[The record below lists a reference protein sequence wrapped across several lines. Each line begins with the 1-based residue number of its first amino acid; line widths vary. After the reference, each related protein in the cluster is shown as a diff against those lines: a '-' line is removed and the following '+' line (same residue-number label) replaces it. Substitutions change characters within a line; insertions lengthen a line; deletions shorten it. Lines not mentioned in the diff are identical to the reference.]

1 MHLQNSHG
9 YFLKE
14 EKMSSKK
21 SIAVLVALIVMCVPA
36 LWAGGAQE
44 EGGEQAA
51 EEKVKVDIFQFKVEF
66 KDQFTQLA
74 EEYMKENPN
83 VDLSIKTVGG
93 GDDYGAALRSRFAS
107 GEEPAIFNVGG
118 PQDVADWKQ
127 YLASLDGLEVTEK
140 AFDGVLGGVTME
152 GNVYGLPYNQEG
164 YGLIYNK
171 EMFEKAGI
179 DAAGITSY
187 AKLEAAVKKLDSM
200 KDELGIKA
208 VFAFPVKET
217 WVTGLHLSNAVLS
230 QEFDNVN
237 DAFNAETVEYKYS
250 QGFKKLVD
258 LQNNYS
264 VQPTLSLDYSQ
275 QVEQL
280 FGGEKVAL
288 IQQGNW
294 AYGSI
299 AGVNSELA
307 DNIGFIPLSVQ
318 GGTGDSIPVGVPMY
332 WGVNKQL
339 DEKVVEEAKKFLNW
353 MYTSETGKRYVLEE
367 FKFIPAYEGYDISKV
382 SDPLAR
388 DILDFSSRGKTL
400 PWVFM
405 GYPTG
410 WGQNVLGVDIQ
421 KYVAD
426 KMSWDELIS
435 HTTEEWEKARQ

>member
-1 MHLQNSHG
+1 
-9 YFLKE
+9 
-14 EKMSSKK
+14 
-21 SIAVLVALIVMCVPA
+21 
-36 LWAGGAQE
+36 
-44 EGGEQAA
+44 
-51 EEKVKVDIFQFKVEF
+51 
-66 KDQFTQLA
+66 
-74 EEYMKENPN
+74 
-83 VDLSIKTVGG
+83 
-93 GDDYGAALRSRFAS
+93 
-107 GEEPAIFNVGG
+107 
-118 PQDVADWKQ
+118 
-127 YLASLDGLEVTEK
+127 
-140 AFDGVLGGVTME
+140 ME

-171 EMFEKAGI
+171 AMFEKAGI
-179 DAAGITSY
+179 DPAGITSF
-187 AKLEAAVKKLDSM
+187 AKLEAAVEKLDSM
-200 KDELGIKA
+200 KDELGIQA

-250 QGFKKLVD
+250 EGFKKLVD
-258 LQNNYS
+258 LQNDYS

-280 FGGEKVAL
+280 FSNERVAL

-299 AGVNSELA
+299 AGVNSDLA
-307 DNIGFIPLSVQ
+307 GNIGFIPLSVD
-318 GGTGDSIPVGVPMY
+318 GATGDSIPVGVPMY

-339 DEKVVEEAKKFLNW
+339 DDEVVAEAKKFLNW

-388 DILDFSSRGKTL
+388 DILDFSARGKTL

-410 WGQNVLGVDIQ
+410 WGMNVLGVDLQ

-426 KMSWDELIS
+426 KMTWDELIA

>member
-1 MHLQNSHG
+1 MI
-9 YFLKE
+9 
-14 EKMSSKK
+14 SKK
-21 SIAVLVALIVMCVPA
+21 SIALLVALVLMWAPV

-44 EGGEQAA
+44 A
-51 EEKVKVDIFQFKVEF
+51 EDAGADEKVKVDIFQFKVEF
-66 KDQFTQLA
+66 KDQFTDLA
-74 EEYMKENPN
+74 DEYMQENPK

-118 PQDVADWKQ
+118 PQDVADWLQ
-127 YLASLDGLEVTEK
+127 FLAPLNELEVTQK
-140 AFDGVLGGVTME
+140 AFEGVLGGVTMD

-164 YGLIYNK
+164 YGLIYNR
-171 EMFEKAGI
+171 EMLSQAGI
-179 DAAGITSY
+179 DPAGITSF
-187 AKLEAAVKKLDSM
+187 AKLQAAVKKLDSM
-200 KDELGIKA
+200 KDELGLEA
-208 VFAFPVKET
+208 VIAFPAKET

-237 DAFNAETVEYKYS
+237 EAFNADTVEYRYS
-250 QGFKKLVD
+250 TGFQKLVD
-258 LQNNYS
+258 LQNDYS

-280 FGGEKVAL
+280 FAGEKVAL

-299 AGVNSELA
+299 AGVNSDLA
-307 DNIGFIPLSVQ
+307 GKIGFIPLSVE
-318 GGTGDSIPVGVPMY
+318 GGVGDSIPVGVPMY

-339 DEKVVEEAKKFLNW
+339 DEDVVAEAKKFLNW

-367 FKFIPAYEGYDISKV
+367 FKFIPAYQGYDVSKI

-388 DILDFSSRGKTL
+388 DILDFSARGKTL

-426 KMSWDELIS
+426 KMSWDELIA
-435 HTTEEWEKARQ
+435 HTTEEWEDARQ

>member
-1 MHLQNSHG
+1 
-9 YFLKE
+9 
-14 EKMSSKK
+14 MSSKK
-21 SIAVLVALIVMCVPA
+21 SLALLVALIVLCVPA

-44 EGGEQAA
+44 GAEEGAA
-51 EEKVKVDIFQFKVEF
+51 EKVKVDIFQFKVEF

-74 EEYMKENPN
+74 EEYMQENPN

-118 PQDVADWKQ
+118 PQDVADWMQ
-127 YLASLDGLEVTEK
+127 YLAPLNGLEVTEK

-171 EMFEKAGI
+171 AMFEQAGI
-179 DAAGITSY
+179 DPAGITSY
-187 AKLEAAVKKLDSM
+187 ARLKAAVEKLDSM
-200 KDELGIKA
+200 KDELGIQA

-237 DAFNAETVEYKYS
+237 DAFNAETIEYEYS
-250 QGFKKLVD
+250 EGFKKLVD
-258 LQNNYS
+258 LQNDYS

-280 FGGEKVAL
+280 FSNEKVAL

-299 AGVNSELA
+299 AGVNSDLA
-307 DNIGFIPLSVQ
+307 ANIGFIPLSVE
-318 GGTGDSIPVGVPMY
+318 GATGDSIPVGVPMY

-339 DEKVVEEAKKFLNW
+339 DDEVVAEAKQFLNW

-388 DILDFSSRGKTL
+388 DILDFSARGKTL

-410 WGQNVLGVDIQ
+410 WGMNVLGVDIQ

-426 KMSWDELIS
+426 KMTWDELIA

>member
-1 MHLQNSHG
+1 
-9 YFLKE
+9 
-14 EKMSSKK
+14 MSSKK
-21 SIAVLVALIVMCVPA
+21 SITLLIALIVLCVPA
-36 LWAGGAQE
+36 LFGGGAQE
-44 EGGEQAA
+44 GAEEGTA
-51 EEKVKVDIFQFKVEF
+51 EKVKVDIFQFKVEF

-74 EEYMKENPN
+74 EEYMQENLN

-118 PQDVADWKQ
+118 PQDVADWMQ
-127 YLASLDGLEVTEK
+127 YLAPLNGLEVTEK

-171 EMFEKAGI
+171 AMFEKAGI
-179 DAAGITSY
+179 DPAGITSF

-237 DAFNAETVEYKYS
+237 AAFNAETVEYKYS
-250 QGFKKLVD
+250 EGFKKLVD
-258 LQNNYS
+258 LQNDYS

-280 FGGEKVAL
+280 FSSGKVAL

-299 AGVNSELA
+299 DGVNSDLA
-307 DNIGFIPLSVQ
+307 ANIGFIPLSVE
-318 GGTGDSIPVGVPMY
+318 GGVGDSIPVGVPMY

-339 DEKVVEEAKKFLNW
+339 DEAVVAEAKKFLNW
-353 MYTSETGKRYVLEE
+353 MYTSETGRRYVLEE

-388 DILDFSSRGKTL
+388 DILDFSARGKTL

-410 WGQNVLGVDIQ
+410 WGMNVLGVDIQ

-426 KMSWDELIS
+426 KMSWDELIA
-435 HTTEEWEKARQ
+435 HTTEEWEKARK

>member
-1 MHLQNSHG
+1 MN
-9 YFLKE
+9 
-14 EKMSSKK
+14 SKK
-21 SIAVLVALIVMCVPA
+21 SIALLVALIVMCIPA

-44 EGGEQAA
+44 A
-51 EEKVKVDIFQFKVEF
+51 EEAGADEKVKVDIFQFKVEF
-66 KDQFTQLA
+66 KDQFTALA
-74 EEYMKENPN
+74 DEYMQENPN

-107 GEEPAIFNVGG
+107 GDEPAIFNVGG
-118 PQDVADWKQ
+118 PQDVADWLQ
-127 YLASLDGLEVTEK
+127 FLAPLNELEVTGK
-140 AFDGVLGGVTME
+140 AFDGVLGGVTMD

-171 EMFEKAGI
+171 EMLSQAGI
-179 DAAGITSY
+179 DPAGITSF
-187 AKLEAAVKKLDSM
+187 AKLEGAVKKLDSM
-200 KDELGIKA
+200 KDELGLEA
-208 VFAFPVKET
+208 VIAFPAKET

-237 DAFNAETVEYKYS
+237 EAFNADSVEYKYS
-250 QGFKKLVD
+250 RGFQKLVD
-258 LQNNYS
+258 LQNDYS

-280 FGGEKVAL
+280 FAGEKVAL

-299 AGVNSELA
+299 AGVNSDLA
-307 DNIGFIPLSVQ
+307 GKIGFIPLSVE
-318 GGTGDSIPVGVPMY
+318 GGVGDSIPVGVPMY

-339 DEKVVEEAKKFLNW
+339 DEDVVAEAKKFLNW

-367 FKFIPAYEGYDISKV
+367 FKFIPAYEGYDVSKF

-388 DILDFSSRGKTL
+388 DILDFSARGKTL

-410 WGQNVLGVDIQ
+410 WGQNVLGIDIQ

-426 KMSWDELIS
+426 KMTWDELIA
-435 HTTEEWEKARQ
+435 HTTEEWESARQ

>member
-1 MHLQNSHG
+1 MKKLLQ
-9 YFLKE
+9 
-14 EKMSSKK
+14 
-21 SIAVLVALIVMCVPA
+21 AVLILAIAFV
-36 LWAGGAQE
+36 GAQSVFAQ
-44 EGGEQAA
+44 GQADISDQGKDIV
-51 EEKVKVDIFQFKVEF
+51 EVDIFQFKVEF
-66 KDQFTQLA
+66 KDQFTALA
-74 EEYMKENPN
+74 EEYMEETEGVK
-83 VDLSIKTVGG
+83 LTIKTVGG

-118 PQDVADWKQ
+118 PQDVADWKD
-127 YLASLDGLEVTEK
+127 YLAPLNGLEVTEK
-140 AFDGVLGGVTME
+140 AFSGVLSGVTMD

-171 EMFEKAGI
+171 EIFNKAGI
-179 DAAGITSY
+179 DPASITSY
-187 AKLEAAVKKLDSM
+187 AALEKAVKKLDSM
-200 KDELGIKA
+200 KDSLGIKA
-208 VFAFPVKET
+208 PIAFPVKET

-237 DAFNAETVEYKYS
+237 DAFNSDTVAFRYS
-250 QGFKKLVD
+250 EGLKKLVD

-280 FGGEKVAL
+280 FASGKVAI

-294 AYGSI
+294 AYGSV
-299 AGVNSELA
+299 AGVDEELA
-307 DNIGFIPLSVQ
+307 QNIGIVPLSVYK
-318 GGTGDSIPVGVPMY
+318 GVGDSIPVGVPMY
-332 WGVNKQL
+332 WGVNKDL
-339 DEKVVEEAKKFLNW
+339 DEAVVEEAKKFLNW

-367 FKFIPAYEGYDISKV
+367 FKFIPAYEGYDVSKI

-410 WGQNVLGVDIQ
+410 WGMNVLGIDIQ
-421 KYVAD
+421 KYAAGNIT
-426 KMSWDELIS
+426 WEELIQHS
-435 HTTEEWEKARQ
+435 TEEWEDARK

>member
-1 MHLQNSHG
+1 
-9 YFLKE
+9 
-14 EKMSSKK
+14 MSSKK
-21 SIAVLVALIVMCVPA
+21 SIALLIALIVMCVPA

-44 EGGEQAA
+44 SSESDAG
-51 EEKVKVDIFQFKVEF
+51 EKVKVDIFQFKVEF

-127 YLASLDGLEVTEK
+127 YLAPLNELDVTEK

-152 GNVYGLPYNQEG
+152 GKVYGLPYNQEG

-171 EMFEKAGI
+171 AMFEKAGI
-179 DAAGITSY
+179 DPAGITSY
-187 AKLEAAVKKLDSM
+187 TKLEAAVKKLDSM
-200 KDELGIKA
+200 KGEIGIEA
-208 VFAFPVKET
+208 VFAFPAKET

-237 DAFNAETVEYKYS
+237 DAFNAKTVEYKYS
-250 QGFKKLVD
+250 EGFKKLVD
-258 LQNNYS
+258 LQNDYS
-264 VQPTLSLDYSQ
+264 VQPTLSLDYSR

-280 FGGEKVAL
+280 FSGEKVAL

-299 AGVNSELA
+299 AGVNEELA
-307 DNIGFIPLSVQ
+307 SNIGFIPLSVE
-318 GGTGDSIPVGVPMY
+318 GGIGDRIPVGVPMY

-339 DEKVVEEAKKFLNW
+339 DAEVVEAAKNFLNW
-353 MYTSETGKRYVLEE
+353 MYTSETGKQYVLEE
-367 FKFIPAYEGYDISKV
+367 FKFIPAYKGYDVSKV

-388 DILDFSSRGKTL
+388 DILDFSARGKTL

-426 KMSWDELIS
+426 KMSWDELTA

>member
-1 MHLQNSHG
+1 MKKLLQ
-9 YFLKE
+9 
-14 EKMSSKK
+14 
-21 SIAVLVALIVMCVPA
+21 AVLILAIA
-36 LWAGGAQE
+36 FIGAQSVFAQ
-44 EGGEQAA
+44 GQADISDQGKDIV
-51 EEKVKVDIFQFKVEF
+51 EVDIFQFKVEF
-66 KDQFTQLA
+66 KDQFTALA
-74 EEYMKENPN
+74 EEYMEETEGVK
-83 VDLSIKTVGG
+83 LTIKTVGG

-118 PQDVADWKQ
+118 PQDVADWKE
-127 YLASLDGLEVTEK
+127 YLAPLNGLEVTEK
-140 AFDGVLGGVTME
+140 AFSGVLSGVTMD

-171 EMFEKAGI
+171 EIFNKAGI
-179 DAAGITSY
+179 DPASITSY
-187 AKLEAAVKKLDSM
+187 AALEKAVKKLDSM
-200 KDELGIKA
+200 KDSLGLEAAI
-208 VFAFPVKET
+208 AFPVKET

-237 DAFNAETVEYKYS
+237 DAFNSDTVAFKY
-250 QGFKKLVD
+250 GEGLKKLVD

-280 FGGEKVAL
+280 FASGKVAM

-294 AYGSI
+294 AYGSV
-299 AGVNSELA
+299 AGVDEELA
-307 DNIGFIPLSVQ
+307 QNIGIVPLSVYK
-318 GGTGDSIPVGVPMY
+318 GVGDSIPVGVPMY
-332 WGVNKQL
+332 WGVNKDL
-339 DEKVVEEAKKFLNW
+339 DEAVVEEAKKFLNW

-367 FKFIPAYEGYDISKV
+367 FKFIPAYEGYDVSKI

-410 WGQNVLGVDIQ
+410 WGMNVLGIDIQ
-421 KYVAD
+421 KYVAGNIT
-426 KMSWDELIS
+426 WDELIQHS
-435 HTTEEWEKARQ
+435 TEEWEDARK

>member
-1 MHLQNSHG
+1 M
-9 YFLKE
+9 K
-14 EKMSSKK
+14 SKK
-21 SIAVLVALIVMCVPA
+21 SIALLVALVVMCVPA

-44 EGGEQAA
+44 A
-51 EEKVKVDIFQFKVEF
+51 EESGAGEKVEVDIFQFKVEF
-66 KDQFTQLA
+66 KDQFTDLA
-74 EEYMKENPN
+74 EEYMQENPN

-118 PQDVADWKQ
+118 PQDVADWLQ
-127 YLASLDGLEVTEK
+127 FLAPLNELEVTEK
-140 AFDGVLGGVTME
+140 AFDGVLGGVTMD

-171 EMFEKAGI
+171 EMFSEAGI
-179 DAAGITSY
+179 DPAGITSF
-187 AKLEAAVKKLDSM
+187 AKLEEAVEKLDSM
-200 KDELGIKA
+200 KDELGLEA
-208 VFAFPVKET
+208 VIAFPAKET

-237 DAFNAETVEYKYS
+237 EAFNADSVEFKYNK
-250 QGFKKLVD
+250 GFQKLVD
-258 LQNNYS
+258 LQNGYS

-280 FGGEKVAL
+280 FAGEKVAL

-299 AGVNSELA
+299 AGVNSDLA
-307 DNIGFIPLSVQ
+307 GKIGFIPLSVED
-318 GGTGDSIPVGVPMY
+318 GVGDSIPVGVPMY

-339 DEKVVEEAKKFLNW
+339 EEDVVAEAKKFLNW

-367 FKFIPAYEGYDISKV
+367 FKFIPAYEGYDVSKV

-388 DILDFSSRGKTL
+388 DILDFSARGKTL

-410 WGQNVLGVDIQ
+410 WGQNVLGIDIQ

-426 KMSWDELIS
+426 KMSWEELIAHS
-435 HTTEEWEKARQ
+435 TEEWESARQ

>member
-1 MHLQNSHG
+1 
-9 YFLKE
+9 
-14 EKMSSKK
+14 MSSKK
-21 SIAVLVALIVMCVPA
+21 SIALLIALIILCVPA
-36 LWAGGAQE
+36 LFAGGAQE
-44 EGGEQAA
+44 GTSEGAA
-51 EEKVKVDIFQFKVEF
+51 KKVKVDIFQFKVEF

-74 EEYMKENPN
+74 EEYMQENPN

-118 PQDVADWKQ
+118 PQDVADWMQ
-127 YLASLDGLEVTEK
+127 YLAPLNDLEVTEK
-140 AFDGVLGGVTME
+140 AFEGVLGGVTMD

-171 EMFEKAGI
+171 AMFEKAGI
-179 DAAGITSY
+179 DPAGITSF

-200 KDELGIKA
+200 KDELGIRA
-208 VFAFPVKET
+208 VFSFPVKET

-237 DAFNAETVEYKYS
+237 DAFSAETVEYKYS
-250 QGFKKLVD
+250 EGFKKLVD
-258 LQNNYS
+258 LQNDYS

-280 FGGEKVAL
+280 FAGEKVAL
-288 IQQGNW
+288 TQQGNW

-307 DNIGFIPLSVQ
+307 GEIGFIPLSVE
-318 GGTGDSIPVGVPMY
+318 GGIGDRIPVGVPMY

-339 DEKVVEEAKKFLNW
+339 DEAVVAEAKKFLNW

-388 DILDFSSRGKTL
+388 DILDFSARGKTL

-410 WGQNVLGVDIQ
+410 WGMNVLGVDIQ

-426 KMSWDELIS
+426 KMTWDELVA